1 LSKLIKKNVI
11 FFLSFCHIWLIA
23 LFYTCSVGCYL
34 YIFQTFVL
42 CGQVKG
48 LIIDIAGILVLLSII
63 SVFNVVSVEAQTV
76 EWKWVP
82 LVNEILMIIM
92 LYGG

>member
-1 LSKLIKKNVI
+1 M
-11 FFLSFCHIWLIA
+11 
-23 LFYTCSVGCYL
+23 
-34 YIFQTFVL
+34 
-42 CGQVKG
+42 
-48 LIIDIAGILVLLSII
+48 IIDIAGILVLLSII